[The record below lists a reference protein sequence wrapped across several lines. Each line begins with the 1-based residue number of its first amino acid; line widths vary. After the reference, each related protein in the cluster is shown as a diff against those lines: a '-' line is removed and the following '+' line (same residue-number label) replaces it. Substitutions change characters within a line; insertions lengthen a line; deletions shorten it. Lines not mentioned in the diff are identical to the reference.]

1 MLMKSIIGGETMK
14 RKIITV
20 LLSLV
25 FMFSTCMTVMAADAV
40 GMSAAL
46 TSEKTAYSANEDIDL
61 KLTVNNANKYAVDGI
76 QTKITLPDGV
86 KLKSGSL
93 TQNAFSLEAGKSAS
107 NDVIAIKQA
116 ETQDYTVPD
125 TGAGSQLPL
134 WAALMVISGSAL
146 AVVIIRNKKGKT
158 IASLILCAAVIGTMA
173 TPTTVNAEDKS
184 FTVSEDL
191 TVDGKKMAFTAEVTY
206 GYVIHN
212 DVTVANGTGTGT
224 YAEGD
229 VVTIAADNAPSNST
243 FAGWTV
249 ESGEVTLA
257 DAAKTTTT
265 FTMPSVPVKV
275 KANYNATLY
284 SLIIENHSGT
294 LSLKRSAGETVTLT
308 AVGAPEHCHFDKWTA
323 NNGTIA
329 DASAA
334 TTTFTMPASKAKVI
348 ANYTANEYTL
358 TLTAGEGGIISPS
371 GTFKLKYGD
380 TKHIEFDA
388 DDGYYIKSVTRGGQT
403 NETEGMPTS
412 ASMDYVQ
419 NSDNDE
425 SISVEFAKKTYKITT
440 TDCTIT
446 VDGKTVSSGA
456 EVAWGSHVVAT
467 ENLNLYLHQT
477 FHWIPTGI
485 TVSNVSENPL
495 EFDMPKN
502 AVTLKAQAWED

>member
-1 MLMKSIIGGETMK
+1 MKSIIGGETMK

-25 FMFSTCMTVMAADAV
+25 FMFSTGMTVMAADAV
-40 GMSAAL
+40 GISAAL

-61 KLTVNNANKYAVDGI
+61 KLTVTNANKYGVDGI
-76 QTKITLPDGV
+76 QTKITLPDGI

-93 TQNAFSLEAGKSAS
+93 TQNAFSLEAGKSAA

-173 TPTTVNAEDKS
+173 MPTAVEAEDKS
-184 FTVSEDL
+184 FTALEDL
-191 TVDGKKMAFTAEVTY
+191 TVDGKKMTFTAEVTY

-212 DVTVANGTGTGT
+212 DVTVTNGTGTGT

-229 VVTIAADNAPSNST
+229 VVTITADNAPASST
-243 FAGWTV
+243 FTGWTV
-249 ESGEVTLA
+249 ESGEATLA
-257 DAAKTTTT
+257 DATKITTT
-265 FTMPSVPVKV
+265 FTMPSAPVTV
-275 KANYNATLY
+275 KANYTAKQY
-284 SLIIENHSGT
+284 SLIIKNQSGT
-294 LSLKRSAGETVTLT
+294 LSLKRAAGEKATLV
-308 AVGAPEHCHFDKWTA
+308 AGRAPEHCHFDKWIA
-323 NNGTIA
+323 DGGTIE

-334 TTTFTMPASKAKVI
+334 TTTFTMPASNANVI

-358 TLTAGEGGIISPS
+358 TLSASKGGTISPS
-371 GTFKLKYGD
+371 GTVKLKYGD

-388 DDGYYIKSVTRGGQT
+388 DDGYYIKSITSGGQIK
-403 NETEGMPTS
+403 ETDDMPTS

-425 SISVEFAKKTYKITT
+425 TISVEFAKRTYTITT
-440 TDCTIT
+440 TNCTIT

-456 EVAWGSHVVAT
+456 KVAWGSHVVAT
-467 ENLNLYLHQT
+467 ENLDLYPHQT

-502 AVTLKAQAWED
+502 AVNLKAQFWDD